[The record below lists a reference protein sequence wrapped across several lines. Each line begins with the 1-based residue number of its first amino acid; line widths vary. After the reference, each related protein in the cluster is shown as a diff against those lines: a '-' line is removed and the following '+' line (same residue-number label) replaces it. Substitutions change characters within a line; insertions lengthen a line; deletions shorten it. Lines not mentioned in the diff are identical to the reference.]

1 MINLKICQYSGQY
14 LLGTLAI
21 IFIYSIDIPRAIAQ
35 IIPDSTLPTNSTVT
49 TQDNTLTINNGS
61 TAGNNLFHS
70 LDQFSVDRGQTA
82 YFNNSPN
89 IENIITR
96 VTGNSI
102 SNINGIIS
110 ANGNA
115 NLFLLNKNG
124 IIFGANAELRIGGSF
139 FASTAENI
147 RFADGSIF
155 STNNTTTTPLLSI
168 TTPIGIQWGTN
179 PQGKIQNFGTLTAA
193 RDLTFAAASFTSNG
207 NNSKINAENGTLKIS
222 TIIGDIAVNN
232 ITAKSV
238 ELSANNN
245 VILDNGQ
252 LITNERFGNDIFSKN
267 GNVTINAGNEVKIQ
281 GNIKTLSSNNK
292 AGDISIEA
300 PNSIFIKNG
309 TFDSSGFFGSGK
321 INLLTSGKVDISES
335 RLSSINKSGM
345 GDVGE
350 ITIKAQSVTLNSQS
364 VITSLSDI
372 ASMSRGGNIN
382 IDTDYLQLTNF
393 SSLSSGDG
401 GSIKIR
407 SENLDLNTSV
417 ISAETNLNNGG
428 NIDLVVANVLLL
440 QKNSQISATAQNTAD
455 GGSIFIDTN
464 FISAIAKEDSNIVA
478 IALLGNGGNIQIRT
492 RRIFGLENRP
502 QQTSLNDIIASSRYG
517 VSGIVDISIFGKTLN
532 ESFVALPS
540 KVEDTKNMIAQNCAA
555 NLGTNTFVI
564 SGKGG
569 LPPQSHESL
578 NITPGWIDWRTEIA
592 IQTDSIINA
601 KKTATRQN
609 SPLLIPADAWVF
621 HPDGTMSL
629 VANNDRNS
637 QITEYKCIRKS
648 LP

>member
-21 IFIYSIDIPRAIAQ
+21 ICIYSIDIPRAIAQ

-49 TQDNTLTINNGS
+49 TQGNTLTINNGS

-124 IIFGANAELRIGGSF
+124 IIFGANAGLRIGGSF
-139 FASTAENI
+139 FASTAENM

-155 STNNTTTTPLLSI
+155 TTNKTTTTPLLSI
-168 TTPIGIQWGTN
+168 TTPIGIQWNNN
-179 PQGKIQNFGTLTAA
+179 PQGKIENFGNLIAPK
-193 RDLTFAAASFTSNG
+193 DLTFAAASFTSNG
-207 NNSKINAENGTLKIS
+207 NNSNIEVPNGNLNIS
-222 TIIGDIAVNN
+222 TTVGDITVNN

-238 ELSANNN
+238 ELSAKNN

-252 LITNERFGNDIFSKN
+252 LITNERFGNEIFRKS
-267 GNVTINAGNEVKIQ
+267 GNITINSGNDVKIQ
-281 GNIKTLSSNNK
+281 GNIKTFSSK
-292 AGDISIEA
+292 AEGGDIFIEA
-300 PNSIFIKNG
+300 PNSIVIENG
-309 TFDSSGFFGSGK
+309 IFDSSGFLGSGN
-321 INLLTSGKVDISES
+321 INLVTSGNVDINRSQ
-335 RLSSINKSGM
+335 LSSSNISGV
-345 GDVGE
+345 GDAGGIV
-350 ITIKAQSVTLNSQS
+350 IKAQSVNLNFQS
-364 VITSLSDI
+364 AITS
-372 ASMSRGGNIN
+372 AGSMTLMGKGGDIN
-382 IDTDYLQLTNF
+382 IDTGSFNLSNL
-393 SSLSSGDG
+393 SSLSSGNG

-407 SENLDLNTSV
+407 SENLDLNTSI
-417 ISAETNLNNGG
+417 ISAKTNLNQGG
-428 NIDLVVANVLLL
+428 NIDLEVANVLLL
-440 QKNSQISATAQNTAD
+440 QRSSQISATADSDVNS
-455 GGSIFIDTN
+455 GNIFINAN
-464 FISAIAKEDSNIVA
+464 FISAIAKENSNIL
-478 IALLGNGGNIQIRT
+478 ALASSRNGGNIQIRT

-502 QQTSLNDIIASSRYG
+502 QQTSLSDITASSQYG

-540 KVEDTKNMIAQNCAA
+540 KLEDTKNTIAESCAA
-555 NLGTNTFVI
+555 NLGTNTFVA

-569 LPPQSHESL
+569 LPPERRESL
-578 NITPGWIDWRTEIA
+578 NNTPGWIDWRTEIG
-592 IQTDSIINA
+592 IERDSIISA
-601 KKTATRQN
+601 QKTTTRQN
-609 SPLLIPADAWVF
+609 SPVLIPADAWVF
-621 HPDGTMSL
+621 HPDGTVSL
-629 VANNDRNS
+629 VANNPRNLPN
-637 QITEYKCIRKS
+637 IVYKCITKS